1 MQTFTYTKPDS
12 TREAVQAM
20 TRFSDHKS
28 RFLSSGTTLADPIKP
43 DVKRPERGVIVGA
56 LAIAIFVFDSATRL
70 EVTAGVLYVVVVLMA
85 VRICRPRGVAIVAA
99 GCIALTVISHVLA
112 PGNHWESAALL
123 NRLFGA
129 LVIVVTTFVVL
140 KTQAAQMVLLRAKSE
155 RVASLVT
162 LAELTASI
170 AREIRQPLTGVVTN
184 GDACLRWLDN
194 QPPDLDEAREAAR
207 DIIKDGNRANE
218 VTESIRALAT
228 GTLPRKVTPNINKAI
243 LQAIA
248 LARSELQRNGVSLPT
263 RLSSDPPP
271 VMLARPGT
279 DRPMRKAISTEVA
292 RPSRSREL
300 CSVSPR

>member
-1 MQTFTYTKPDS
+1 M
-12 TREAVQAM
+12 
-20 TRFSDHKS
+20 
-28 RFLSSGTTLADPIKP
+28 
-43 DVKRPERGVIVGA
+43 
-56 LAIAIFVFDSATRL
+56 
-70 EVTAGVLYVVVVLMA
+70 
-85 VRICRPRGVAIVAA
+85 
-99 GCIALTVISHVLA
+99 
-112 PGNHWESAALL
+112 
-123 NRLFGA
+123 
-129 LVIVVTTFVVL
+129 IVVTTFVVL